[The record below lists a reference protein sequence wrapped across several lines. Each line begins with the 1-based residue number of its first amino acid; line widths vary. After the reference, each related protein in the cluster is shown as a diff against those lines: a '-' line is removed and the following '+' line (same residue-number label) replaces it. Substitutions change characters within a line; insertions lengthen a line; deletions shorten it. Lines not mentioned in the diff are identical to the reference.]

1 MRTKKRK
8 KRSGTSLI
16 GARLIATSLIRTCL
30 IGISVVLLAAALLPV
45 VAAAKKKPALDTY
58 AVISGSVFQESGY
71 ALPDA
76 AVTLVAEPASGDSGV
91 KPQKMEA
98 VSDARG
104 EFIFRVPSGPMHYAI
119 VVAAKGYQSLR
130 KSATVEGQER
140 VEVTFQLDRES
151 K

>member
-8 KRSGTSLI
+8 KRIGT
-16 GARLIATSLIRTCL
+16 RLTGTSLIRTCL
-30 IGISVVLLAAALLPV
+30 IRTSVVLLAAALLPV

-76 AVTLVAEPASGDSGV
+76 AVTLVAEPASGGAAV

-98 VSDARG
+98 VSDDRG
-104 EFIFRVPSGPMHYAI
+104 EFIFRVPAGPMNYAI
-119 VVAAKGYQSLR
+119 VVAAKGYRSSR
-130 KSATVEGQER
+130 KSVMVEGQER

>member
-1 MRTKKRK
+1 MKTKKK
-8 KRSGTSLI
+8 SPKRIGTSL
-16 GARLIATSLIRTCL
+16 
-30 IGISVVLLAAALLPV
+30 VLLLAALLPAA
-45 VAAAKKKPALDTY
+45 AAAKKKPALDVY

-76 AVTLVAEPASGDSGV
+76 DVTLVAEPPSGASSA
-91 KPQKMEA
+91 KAEKMQA

-104 EFIFRVPSGPMHYAI
+104 EFIFRVPPGPATYSI
-119 VVAAKGYQSLR
+119 VVAAKDYQSLR
-130 KSATVEGQER
+130 KSVTVEGQER

>member
-1 MRTKKRK
+1 MKTRMRTKKRK
-8 KRSGTSLI
+8 KRIGTSLI
-16 GARLIATSLIRTCL
+16 GTCL
-30 IGISVVLLAAALLPV
+30 IGTSVVLLAAALLPV

-76 AVTLVAEPASGDSGV
+76 AVTLVAEPASGGAGV

-98 VSDARG
+98 VSDDRG
-104 EFIFRVPSGPMHYAI
+104 EFIFRVPAGPMNYAI
-119 VVAAKGYQSLR
+119 VVAAKGYRSSR
-130 KSATVEGQER
+130 KSITVEGQER